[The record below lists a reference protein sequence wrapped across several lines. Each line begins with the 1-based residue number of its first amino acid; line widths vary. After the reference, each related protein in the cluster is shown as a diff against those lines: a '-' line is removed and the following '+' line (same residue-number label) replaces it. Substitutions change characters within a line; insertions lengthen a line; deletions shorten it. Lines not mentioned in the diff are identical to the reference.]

1 MQSCLLLRQFEYI
14 KNATELVYD
23 NFLRVKD
30 KFLKAIDY
38 VEDTGVQVSIEDEPE
53 KRKKRSIKRNNLLRL
68 SRKERNYLKAQL
80 LQLAEWE
87 PGQNNTKRVKRWVS
101 VFTSIGSAI
110 GSLINA
116 AQIKKIKKNIKILQE
131 ATILQGQQIGELGRY
146 ADLTAKRVR
155 LHDSQIYELQY
166 RLLVVE
172 DGIKEM
178 IDVSNFQ
185 VYTAYHVNVAQIVLS
200 RLQMGVIG
208 IEGNVDK
215 IFEYLRIMTSHR
227 ATSAV
232 IPPMALRRLLRKIQD
247 RMRSNPRLT
256 LPYDPETKD
265 IWRYYGVIKVVPLVV
280 DKLLV
285 VLMTIPILD
294 KSLELNVYRVHNL
307 PAMPPN
313 QVLESKQQIAATYQL
328 EGEYFAIG
336 KHGVYVTVLTEAAV
350 KLCFESDLAICMM
363 GQALYPAKQVTWCVY
378 ALFIADEE
386 RVCRDCKYNLESIV
400 SNRAISL
407 GGYLWAIS
415 SVTNEQIQVRCLE
428 ETHVIEIR
436 PPLQI
441 VYMGNGCEGYSPS
454 MFIPAKTEISV
465 QMQLENR
472 KDYFLKF
479 NFVFTPDRL
488 IGVWWQLRTKLMN
501 PEQAKSLIERVK
513 PMGTIDYK
521 LINQPVPTVQ
531 TDYGISLPVPP
542 TTIAIGGIVLI
553 LTMGIM
559 VLGCYVYRIRKTIK
573 TWGETVTHVAHKPVS
588 EARSLLSR
596 ICRRFRK
603 TSTPVSHTSSQK
615 TSIEAETP
623 PAGIHPIR
631 MTKILREVFP
641 DGQTAHRY
649 AKHLDTKNREVQTYS
664 EGISDIPHET
674 LSMTSAEIEE
684 SRL

>member
-1 MQSCLLLRQFEYI
+1 M
-14 KNATELVYD
+14 
-23 NFLRVKD
+23 
-30 KFLKAIDY
+30 KAIDY
-38 VEDTGVQVSIEDEPE
+38 VEDTGVQVSSGEESE
-53 KRKKRSIKRNNLLRL
+53 SRKKRSPQRNILLSLTRE
-68 SRKERNYLKAQL
+68 ERNYLRDQL
-80 LQLAEWE
+80 IQLAEWK
-87 PGQNNTKRVKRWVS
+87 PGQNNTKRVKRWIR
-101 VFTSIGSAI
+101 VFASIGSAI

-116 AQIKKIKKNIKILQE
+116 GQIKKIKQNIKILQE
-131 ATILQGQQIGELGRY
+131 ATILQGQKISELARY
-146 ADLTAKRVR
+146 ADLTASRVR

-166 RLLVVE
+166 RLLIVE

-185 VYTAYHVNVAQIVLS
+185 IYTAYQVNVAQILLS

-265 IWRYYGVIKVVPLVV
+265 IWGYYGVIKVVPLVV
-280 DKLLV
+280 DKLLI

-307 PAMPPN
+307 PALPPDRI
-313 QVLESKQQIAATYQL
+313 LGPEQQIAATYQL

-336 KHGVYVTVLTEAAV
+336 KHGVYVTVLTEATV
-350 KLCFESDLAICMM
+350 KLCLESDLAVCMM

-378 ALFIADEE
+378 ALFVADEE
-386 RVCRDCKYNLESIV
+386 RIRRDCKYNLESVV

-415 SVTNEQIQVRCLE
+415 SVTHEQIQVRCLE

-441 VYMGNGCEGYSPS
+441 IYMGNGCEGYRPS

-465 QMQLENR
+465 QLELENR

-488 IGVWWQLRTKLMN
+488 IGVWWQFRSKLMN
-501 PEQAKSLIERVK
+501 PEQAKTLVEQVK
-513 PMGTIDYK
+513 PLGTIDYR
-521 LINQPVPTVQ
+521 LINQPVPTIQ
-531 TDYGISLPVPP
+531 TDYGYRYQFLLP
-542 TTIAIGGIVLI
+542 
-553 LTMGIM
+553 
-559 VLGCYVYRIRKTIK
+559 
-573 TWGETVTHVAHKPVS
+573 
-588 EARSLLSR
+588 LL
-596 ICRRFRK
+596 
-603 TSTPVSHTSSQK
+603 
-615 TSIEAETP
+615 
-623 PAGIHPIR
+623 
-631 MTKILREVFP
+631 
-641 DGQTAHRY
+641 
-649 AKHLDTKNREVQTYS
+649 
-664 EGISDIPHET
+664 
-674 LSMTSAEIEE
+674 
-684 SRL
+684 